1 MALFR
6 GEIIMAE
13 EDKVFTMQ
21 DENGKKM
28 EFALLGWAQADDE
41 KVYLIM
47 QLLDGSMEEGEA
59 LVFLQNGEGMDLVT
73 DMELVGSIFDTYNAI
88 IDAEA

>member
-1 MALFR
+1 MALFC

-73 DMELVGSIFDTYNAI
+73 DMELVGSIFDAYNAI

>member
-1 MALFR
+1 MAKFN

-28 EFALLGWAQADDE
+28 EFALLCWAQADDE
-41 KVYLIM
+41 QVYLIM
-47 QLLDGSMEEGEA
+47 QLLDGSMDEGEA
-59 LVFLQNGEGMDLVT
+59 LVFLQNGDGMDLVT
-73 DMELVGSIFDTYNAI
+73 DMELVGSIFDAYNAI